1 MAKKLRADQLLFDL
15 GLAESREKGKRLIMA
30 GAVVRVLEGRE
41 EPVRKPGD
49 QLPPDAVLR
58 VAEPERYVSRGGR
71 KLETALEHFSL
82 DVTGFVCLDA
92 GASTG
97 GFTDCLLQHG
107 AARVYAADVGKG
119 QLDAKLRADAR
130 VVCLEEVNLRH
141 APADLIPEPVDLVTA
156 DLSFISLTK
165 VLPALV
171 QFLKPGGRLVA
182 LVKPQFELGPGAGDK
197 GVVRDPALQ
206 QQAVAIVTNFCRDE
220 LGLSSLGAAPAKI
233 KGPKGNQEYL
243 AAFVRPA

>member
-1 MAKKLRADQLLFDL
+1 VSKKLRADQLLFDL
-15 GLAESREKGKRLIMA
+15 GLVESRERGKRLVMA

-49 QLPPDAVLR
+49 QLPPDAQLR
-58 VAEPERYVSRGGR
+58 VLAAERYVSRGGH
-71 KLETALEHFSL
+71 KLETALEFFRL
-82 DVTGFVCLDA
+82 DVAGLVCLDA

-119 QLDAKLRADAR
+119 QLDARLRSDPR
-130 VVCLEEVNLRH
+130 VVVHEEVNLRH
-141 APADLIPEPVDLVTA
+141 APADLLPEPVDLVTA

-165 VLPALV
+165 VLPALR

-182 LVKPQFELGPGAGDK
+182 LVKPQFELGPGAGVK
-197 GVVRDPALQ
+197 GVVRDPELRR
-206 QQAVAIVTNFCRDE
+206 QAVDIVTNFCRDE
-220 LGLSSLGAAPAKI
+220 LGLLPLGAVPAKI
-233 KGPKGNQEYL
+233 KGPKGNQEFL
-243 AAFVRPA
+243 AVFLRPA

>member
-1 MAKKLRADQLLFDL
+1 MSKKLRADQLLFDL
-15 GLAESREKGKRLIMA
+15 GLAESRERAKRLVMA
-30 GAVVRVLEGRE
+30 GQVVRVLDGRE

-49 QLPPDAVLR
+49 QVLPDAVLK
-58 VAEPERYVSRGGR
+58 VLEAERYVSRGGR
-71 KLETALEHFSL
+71 KLETALEHFRL

-119 QLDAKLRADAR
+119 QLDVKLRADAR
-130 VVCLEEVNLRH
+130 VVVLEEVNLRH

-182 LVKPQFELGPGAGDK
+182 LVKPQFELGPGAAVK
-197 GVVRDPALQ
+197 GVVRDPALRE
-206 QQAVAIVTNFCRDE
+206 QAVAIVTGFCQDE
-220 LGLSSLGAAPAKI
+220 LGLASLGAVPAKI
-233 KGPKGNQEYL
+233 KGPKGNQEFL
-243 AAFVRPA
+243 AVFLRQS